1 MLNAMRSVS
10 GTIDWSNPLIAPAS
24 SANRTRREWPKN
36 QEWSREVLGEELHEG
51 QHKKAAGPDCLPR
64 RADCEPTMS
73 VDDVPAEGRQKQSS
87 DARGQQQKANQ
98 TGSAGVEANARRQDD
113 ANANNKK
120 RR

>member
-1 MLNAMRSVS
+1 
-10 GTIDWSNPLIAPAS
+10 
-24 SANRTRREWPKN
+24 
-36 QEWSREVLGEELHEG
+36 
-51 QHKKAAGPDCLPR
+51 
-64 RADCEPTMS
+64 MS

-98 TGSAGVEANARRQDD
+98 TGSAGVEANPRRQDD